1 MIKINFK
8 DLAASYINR
17 YKLTQVS
24 GTTDTYDISPVR
36 GTVTEQ
42 GTPVRAK
49 EMNDLQDNVEA
60 AINAIWQKIYP
71 VGAIYISTSSTNP
84 QTLFGGTWESIQG
97 RFLLGVGGGYTAGST
112 GGEATH
118 TLTSAEMPKHSHGI
132 KFGGGDT
139 DQTMV
144 VSRSYVQSNRWW
156 WSDASDAIVQEAGGS
171 AAHNNMPPYLTVYM
185 WKRTA

>member
-49 EMNDLQDNVEA
+49 EMNDLQDNVES

-71 VGAIYISTSSTNP
+71 VGAIYISASSTNP

-118 TLTSAEMPKHSHGI
+118 TLTNAELPNTQPLITIPSSSSAQGWYRNAVSTTSTKNWELQPDCIST
-132 KFGGGDT
+132 FGYG
-139 DQTMV
+139 QP
-144 VSRSYVQSNRWW
+144 
-156 WSDASDAIVQEAGGS
+156 
-171 AAHNNMPPYLTVYM
+171 HNNMPPYLTVYM